1 MIAPRQQTR
10 SHSQR
15 LKLKPKNPSSLLLRQ
30 SGFTIVESLMAIVVV
45 GILMT
50 VVAPVIALSVATRV
64 QARRVELATQAAR
77 NYIDGVKSGAI
88 APPTITAAN
97 QYLLDSVA
105 VPTALT
111 DLYCV
116 DLDGTPG
123 CSSSSSKDLAIQ
135 AFRTV
140 TSTTGEAAS
149 DPKKGYR
156 LGIRV
161 YRADAFSDSTP
172 LVKGTK
178 QATFTGGMGNRKVP
192 LVEMTTEISTEQT
205 RFRDFCERL
214 GGCQ

>member
-1 MIAPRQQTR
+1 
-10 SHSQR
+10 
-15 LKLKPKNPSSLLLRQ
+15 
-30 SGFTIVESLMAIVVV
+30 MAIVVV

-64 QARRVELATQAAR
+64 QARRVELATQSAR
-77 NYIDGVKSGAI
+77 AYIDGVRAGAI
-88 APPTITAAN
+88 APPSTTVAS

-105 VPTALT
+105 APTALT

-123 CSSSSSKDLAIQ
+123 CSTTSFRDLVIQ
-135 AFRTV
+135 GFRTV
-140 TSTTGEAAS
+140 TSVAT
-149 DPKKGYR
+149 DPQKGYR

-178 QATFTGGMGNRKVP
+178 QATFTGGLGNRKQP
-192 LVEMTTEISTEQT
+192 LVETTTEISPEQT